1 MGKKEQT
8 CDCEILHNDKVEQAK
23 KSMMDEETL
32 LNVAD
37 FYKALSDSTRVKIIS
52 ILEKKRTLRM

>member
-37 FYKALSDSTRVKIIS
+37 LHVKQVFDI
-52 ILEKKRTLRM
+52 TLTHIKELYD